1 MALRAARFR
10 EDDSARRYVERIL
23 WPSGPI
29 CPRCRQTETVYKLV
43 SRPESVHGLG
53 ARVYKCARC
62 RHRFSV
68 TSNTI
73 FARSHIALHNWLL
86 ASHLICST
94 KAGVSALQLQ
104 HELGLGSYRAAW
116 SMLRRIRWALDR
128 ARPSWQSAWQ
138 SASQGEDAIAA
149 LLQVKPVSDMP
160 RPGTRR
166 QKSVWAEVNEELHSV
181 PLPNEKKGRATVKPP
196 SAPRQ

>member
-1 MALRAARFR
+1 MALWAARFR
-10 EDDSARRYVERIL
+10 EDDAARRYVERIL
-23 WPSGPI
+23 WPSGPV

-43 SRPESVHGLG
+43 SKPESVHGLG
-53 ARVYKCARC
+53 TRIYKCARC

-73 FARSHIALHNWLL
+73 FARSHIALHKWLL

-94 KAGVSALQLQ
+94 KAAVSALQLQ
-104 HELGLGSYRAAW
+104 HELELGSYRAAW
-116 SMLRRIRWALDR
+116 SMSRRIRWALDR
-128 ARPSWQSAWQ
+128 AHVP
-138 SASQGEDAIAA
+138 SQGEDAIAT
-149 LLQVKPVSDMP
+149 LLQVKPVSGMP

-166 QKSVWAEVNEELHSV
+166 QKSVWAEVDEELHSA
-181 PLPNEKKGRATVKPP
+181 PSPHEKKGRATVKPP